1 MSEIE
6 SKIQEKKI
14 ACIGCGVM
22 GGSLVKAMTKVVNA
36 ANITVTAANYTEAV
50 DFATAV
56 GVKAAYGNAEAVKDA
71 DFVFLAVKP
80 AYIGGVLGEIKD
92 SLKSDC
98 VLVSMAAGVK
108 TETIATVVGERKIV
122 RIMPN
127 IPATV
132 GEGMI
137 ALCKTE
143 SATKEDAEAVKEL
156 LSAAGRVDEVGENQ
170 VLRMRFCL
178 SRRWRTR
185 RCVSAFREKVRM
197 CMPLKRSR
205 ARRRCSWKMGGAS
218 AS

>member
-22 GGSLVKAMTKVVNA
+22 GGSLVKAMTKVVSA

-92 SLKSDC
+92 ALQDFKRDK
-98 VLVSMAAGVK
+98 GRRGG
-108 TETIATVVGERKIV
+108 GERAFERGGARGRGRRKADGRRYGGVGV
-122 RIMPN
+122 RSCVCVFVYRG
-127 IPATV
+127 V
-132 GEGMI
+132 G
-137 ALCKTE
+137 
-143 SATKEDAEAVKEL
+143 
-156 LSAAGRVDEVGENQ
+156 GRGG
-170 VLRMRFCL
+170 
-178 SRRWRTR
+178 
-185 RCVSAFREKVRM
+185 AFRSSAKECV
-197 CMPLKRSR
+197 CVCRSNAQGR
-205 ARRRCSWKMGGAS
+205 GGDVLGRWAEH
-218 AS
+218 